1 MFRASTLRFVYAVR
15 SNFARPLHA
24 EEGIVMVCCACHSGV
39 VCTAVRARP
48 CYKVFSVKRG
58 PTGGEAAAPCPCD
71 QALLSAVSPPCV
83 RPGSYWGIRP
93 LYFPLPAAAD
103 GRHEIERF
111 VWYLNSVVPLTGA
124 LEVSFAGLP
133 NSLRKKFATAPLSG
147 AACYSSGVS
156 QTKWP
161 ARHG

>member
-1 MFRASTLRFVYAVR
+1 MHSRKSPTL
-15 SNFARPLHA
+15 LQ
-24 EEGIVMVCCACHSGV
+24 G
-39 VCTAVRARP
+39 
-48 CYKVFSVKRG
+48 FSVKRG
-58 PTGGEAAAPCPCD
+58 PTGEETAAHCPCD

-93 LYFPLPAAAD
+93 LYFPLPATAD

-124 LEVSFAGLP
+124 LEVSFVGLP

-147 AACYSSGVS
+147 AACYSFGVS

-161 ARHG
+161 ARHGRGTKRITCTHSLIALTANA